1 MSDENK
7 TADSIANNALWLEGL
22 CQTKAEQKMF
32 DAIMTYA
39 KEKNVTIQRSLC
51 QPLTTFKSNSPSFF
65 DEDKKK
71 MLEKFG
77 KIGAEFIEKASRE
90 FIDSRISD
98 IIKIRQLHLTI
109 ERGFNITFH
118 PDDVKNLVPKPYA
131 QLVLTIQ
138 CWDMEGFE
146 DEQPEQNGET
156 NS

>member
-22 CQTKAEQKMF
+22 YQTKAEQKMF
-32 DAIMTYA
+32 DAIVKYA
-39 KEKNVTIQRSLC
+39 EEKNVVVQRALC
-51 QPLTTFKSNSPSFF
+51 QPLTTFKANSPSFY
-65 DEDKKK
+65 DEDRKK
-71 MLEKFG
+71 MREKFG
-77 KIGAEFIEKASRE
+77 RIGAEFVEQASKK

-98 IIKIRQLHLTI
+98 VIKIRQIRLTI

-131 QLVLTIQ
+131 QFLLTIQ

-156 NS
+156 NN